1 VAWDD
6 ELDEDQAAIASD
18 PAGRIRLVAGPGTG
32 KTRVMTRRIAW
43 LIEERGV
50 APESILAVTFSRA
63 AARELRQRLDNL
75 LGADVASGV
84 AVFTLHAFALRQL
97 LRNQG
102 APTLPRPIRIAGD
115 FDERWVIEEEL
126 RTLTSAKKITEIR
139 RELKNLASD
148 WETLAADADEWER
161 EHPNPRFLGAWRA
174 HRTVYGYTL
183 RAELVYGVK
192 KGLEQDPEFDIEG
205 DFQHVVVDEY
215 QDLNH
220 CEIEV
225 VRALVGRGP
234 DIFSAGDD
242 DQSIYGFRNAFPLG
256 LREFAQTYPGSV
268 ERELEICHRCD
279 EAILELA
286 LRVAEQD
293 IDRIPKRLRP
303 EDDAEGGEVRAFAF
317 NNISEEA
324 RGIAGLCEDLV
335 ARHVR
340 PNEILI
346 LLRND
351 PQGVY
356 SAPIIRALE
365 ERGILAEL
373 PADPFQALGEGDGR
387 LAVLLLRLLR
397 SREDSLAWREV
408 LALRE
413 NGIGDGTLL
422 NVYRLAEERGERY
435 AATLQAI
442 AEDPELLG
450 GAMRKKLAAEIRRV
464 NELLAELQELFQAPA
479 ADALDDVLEEV
490 GGDPEELH
498 ELSCHS

>member
-1 VAWDD
+1 
-6 ELDEDQAAIASD
+6 
-18 PAGRIRLVAGPGTG
+18 
-32 KTRVMTRRIAW
+32 MTRRIAW

-50 APESILAVTFSRA
+50 PPESILAVTFSRA
-63 AARELRQRLDNL
+63 AARELRQRLDDL
-75 LGADVASGV
+75 LGADVASRV
-84 AVFTLHAFALRQL
+84 AVYTLHAFALRQL

-102 APTLPRPIRIAGD
+102 APTLPRPIRIADD

-126 RTLTSAKKITEIR
+126 RTLTGAKKITEIR

-161 EHPNPRFLGAWRA
+161 QHANPRFLGAWRA

-192 KGLEQDPEFDIEG
+192 KGLEQDPEFAIEG

-225 VRALVGRGP
+225 VRALVARGP
-234 DIFSAGDD
+234 DLFSAGDD
-242 DQSIYGFRNAFPLG
+242 DQSIYAFRNAYPLG
-256 LREFAQTYPGSV
+256 LREFSQTHPGSS

-279 EAILELA
+279 GAILDLA
-286 LRVAEQD
+286 RRVAEQD
-293 IDRIPKRLRP
+293 SDRIPKRLRAR
-303 EDDAEGGEVRAFAF
+303 DDAEDGEVRAFAF
-317 NNISEEA
+317 ANIGEEA
-324 RGIAGLCEDLV
+324 REIAALCEDLI
-335 ARHVR
+335 AREVP
-340 PNEILI
+340 PNEVLI

-365 ERGILAEL
+365 ERGMQAEL

-397 SREDSLAWREV
+397 SREDSLA
-408 LALRE
+408 
-413 NGIGDGTLL
+413 
-422 NVYRLAEERGERY
+422 
-435 AATLQAI
+435 
-442 AEDPELLG
+442 
-450 GAMRKKLAAEIRRV
+450 
-464 NELLAELQELFQAPA
+464 
-479 ADALDDVLEEV
+479 
-490 GGDPEELH
+490 
-498 ELSCHS
+498 